1 MDNYSKLMDN
11 TANHCGPLPRRHRLL
26 PAVES
31 AGWLPH
37 KRERVNFS
45 FRSCN
50 FSLILAGKGSYI
62 LGGRVWPVVAPC
74 VLLQYPETVMNY
86 GPETEWTELYLIY
99 PARER
104 AKLEESG
111 VFDFVNQPVRPFQ
124 RTLEFEAALTAAK
137 ELLFCRQDN
146 PRYADRLDLICWT
159 LLESSFAEESAV
171 SGADHA
177 IAPIVLKTLE
187 QNLAGGI
194 APGTLARLAGMS
206 PSSLRRRWAKVYGD
220 MTFSDYRDKV
230 FLQKSKQLLIESDA
244 PVKAIAGELG
254 FADPYYF
261 CRKFRQLAGETAS
274 EYRKKHFYPFK

>member
-1 MDNYSKLMDN
+1 MDNYAKLMEN
-11 TANHCGPLPRRHRLL
+11 TASHCGPLPRRHALL

-37 KRERVNFS
+37 KRDRVNFS

-50 FSLILAGKGSYI
+50 FSLILSGTGSYS
-62 LGGRVWPVVAPC
+62 LGDRVWQVAAPC
-74 VLLQYPETVMNY
+74 VLLQWPETVMNY
-86 GPETEWTELYLIY
+86 GPDSEWTELYLIY

-104 AKLEESG
+104 AKLEAAK
-111 VFDFVNQPVRPFQ
+111 VFDTNQPVRPFQ
-124 RTLEFEAALTAAK
+124 RTLEFETILNTAK
-137 ELLFCRQDN
+137 ERLFCRQDN
-146 PRYADRLDLICWT
+146 PRYADSLDLLCWT
-159 LLESSFAEESAV
+159 LLEATFAEENTSANGDNAM
-171 SGADHA
+171 S
-177 IAPIVLKTLE
+177 PMVLNMLE

-194 APGTLARLAGMS
+194 APEVLARQAGMS
-206 PSSLRRRWAKVYGD
+206 LSSLRRRWAKVYGG

-230 FLQKSKQLLIESDA
+230 FLQKSKQLLIESGA

-261 CRKFRQLAGETAS
+261 CRKFRQLAGETAT